1 MNQAVNPAHA
11 HTQPPTQPV
20 TQPGRLAR
28 RFTVAT
34 AAYAQRRRIA
44 TVFAVVIAALVG
56 YHALFGTN
64 GVVAYRAKRSED
76 RLLSQQLEKMKTDN
90 SRLKAHVEHLKN
102 DPDAIEFEAHTRL
115 RYTRPDQV
123 IVLNDNGNTNTNTN
137 ANTASPNANT
147 GRHAPEPATR
157 NADPAAPNA
166 NTASPADG
174 TKPSR

>member
-1 MNQAVNPAHA
+1 MNRAVNPAHA
-11 HTQPPTQPV
+11 HTQPPTQPC
-20 TQPGRLAR
+20 RLAR

-64 GVVAYRAKRSED
+64 GVVAYRAKRNED
-76 RLLSQQLEKMKTDN
+76 RLLSQQLEKMKSDN

-123 IVLNDNGNTNTNTN
+123 IVLDNSP
-137 ANTASPNANT
+137 NTASPN
-147 GRHAPEPATR
+147 P
-157 NADPAAPNA
+157 
-166 NTASPADG
+166 NTATPTSNTTAPAVG
-174 TKPSR
+174 TKPAH